1 MLRPTRSLI
10 QLINNPPRVSKTKAG
25 WPVGAGAEWMFAR
38 NRSAKVEY
46 FYLYLGN
53 VSAIGRSAS
62 FPSTPAAYTWKIQE
76 NIVRAGVNYHF

>member
-10 QLINNPPRVSKTKAG
+10 QLINNPPRVSKIKAG

-62 FPSTPAAYTWKIQE
+62 L
-76 NIVRAGVNYHF
+76 